1 MGQAATKSPQ
11 AFKSTEFVAESDNE
25 NDEPVG
31 SESDEESE
39 SDVDSLPANPVNSK
53 SNTNGKAAE
62 NSSSSEAESGSE
74 SESGSGSE
82 DEEDED
88 EDAEE
93 QVQPAAN
100 GKAEKAPPPS
110 NALNGS
116 SSKSVSTPKP
126 VSFNPPAGFTAA
138 SFDDSRKSSQLF
150 GDSNLEGKQIWYI
163 TAPASVSIDT
173 IKDMSLRGAR
183 SGKVVLSQKGNEY
196 GFVEDTA
203 ENKTYTKLMLPN
215 KAKNGYRIVP
225 KLANGDDSSQATVP
239 AKKPV
244 RKQPKGLR
252 MRYAPVGFGLN
263 GGGIIGDSSDEED
276 QSGSDLEGRGKSPK
290 FQKPSGAEDGAS
302 DSDVVMGDAQP
313 TPTPAKKSKSKKSAE
328 NSAEN
333 GDRPLKR
340 KHKDEGEK
348 KKKHKRLSPKPETTF
363 SELTTYQ
370 RKQTKLR
377 HSMTKVVLF
386 PLNRPKLHPVWDT
399 SSQNYP
405 P

>member
-1 MGQAATKSPQ
+1 MASSKVKSRDEKSNKKSSSKPSSKSQAAKKSPE

-53 SNTNGKAAE
+53 SKTNGKAAE

-93 QVQPAAN
+93 QVQPSTN
-100 GKAEKAPPPS
+100 GKVGKAPPPS
-110 NALNGS
+110 K
-116 SSKSVSTPKP
+116 SKSVSTPKP

-138 SFDDSRKSSQLF
+138 SFDDSRKLSQLF
-150 GDSNLEGKQIWYI
+150 GDSNLESKQIWYI

-173 IKDMSLRGAR
+173 IKDMSLRGVR

-215 KAKNGYRIVP
+215 KAKNGYRIEKRPIDQIFHLQQVP

-252 MRYAPVGFGLN
+252 MRYTPVGFGLN
-263 GGGIIGDSSDEED
+263 GKGIIGDSSDEED
-276 QSGSDLEGRGKSPK
+276 QSGSDLEGR
-290 FQKPSGAEDGAS
+290 EDGAS
-302 DSDVVMGDAQP
+302 DSDVVMEDAQP
-313 TPTPAKKSKSKKSAE
+313 TPPPVKKSKSKKSAE
-328 NSAEN
+328 NSTEN

-348 KKKHKRLSPKPETTF
+348 KKKHKRLSSKPETTF
-363 SELTTYQ
+363 SGLTIY
-370 RKQTKLR
+370 
-377 HSMTKVVLF
+377 
-386 PLNRPKLHPVWDT
+386 
-399 SSQNYP
+399 
-405 P
+405 

>member
-1 MGQAATKSPQ
+1 MASSKVKSRDEKSNKKSSSKPSSKSQAAKKSPE

-25 NDEPVG
+25 NDEPIG

-53 SNTNGKAAE
+53 SKTNGKAAE

-93 QVQPAAN
+93 QVQPSAN
-100 GKAEKAPPPS
+100 GKVGKAPPPS

-116 SSKSVSTPKP
+116 SSKSVSIPKP

-215 KAKNGYRIVP
+215 KAKNGYRIEKRPIDQIFHLQQVP

-252 MRYAPVGFGLN
+252 MRYTPVGFGLN

-302 DSDVVMGDAQP
+302 DSDVVMEDAQP
-313 TPTPAKKSKSKKSAE
+313 TPPPAKKPKSKKSAE
-328 NSAEN
+328 NSTEN

-348 KKKHKRLSPKPETTF
+348 KKKHKRLSSKPETTF
-363 SELTTYQ
+363 SGLTIY
-370 RKQTKLR
+370 
-377 HSMTKVVLF
+377 
-386 PLNRPKLHPVWDT
+386 
-399 SSQNYP
+399 
-405 P
+405 